1 MSVTRSAA
9 GITLQRYL
17 RAVYKCFIV
26 IVRHTFVC
34 IWIIVELQ
42 VGHRGDV
49 PHTAM
54 YVHVVHVYRSVADT
68 GTSADVYML
77 VNQVAMQICLL
88 IFWLT

>member
-26 IVRHTFVC
+26 IVRHAFIC
-34 IWIIVELQ
+34 IWIIVQELQ

-49 PHTAM
+49 PRTSTSM

-68 GTSADVYML
+68 GTSAV
-77 VNQVAMQICLL
+77 
-88 IFWLT
+88 